1 MRTQVAIIGAGPSGL
16 LLSHLLRLQGVDSI
30 LVEARSR
37 EYCENRIRAGVLEQ
51 GTVDTLNDAGL
62 GDRMRREG
70 LEHHGIELLFS
81 GQRHRIDL
89 SELTGGRAITVYSQ
103 HEVVRDLIAAGVEH
117 GHQMYFEV
125 SDVALHD
132 VEGEHPFVT
141 FKHADGRED
150 RIDCDYIAGCDGFH
164 GIARQTIPAERLNT
178 FERVYPFAWL
188 GILADAAPS
197 LDELVYAHHDNGFA
211 LFSMRSPTVT
221 RLYLQCKPDEDLT
234 EWSDARI
241 WDELH
246 TRFSNDTG
254 WTPTE
259 GRITQ
264 KSVTPMRSFVSE
276 TMQHGRLFLAGD
288 AAHIVPPTGAK
299 GMNLAVADV
308 RALSRAL
315 GARYRNGDA
324 TLLDTYSATCLE
336 RVWRAEHFSYFM
348 TNMLHSSPEDSPFV
362 NRLKFAE
369 LKYVTR
375 SRAAAQSLA
384 ENYVGLPFDDATAPE
399 GTRLDNALCATL

>member
-51 GTVDTLNDAGL
+51 GTVDTLNEAGL

-70 LEHHGIELLFS
+70 LEHHGIELLFD

-117 GHQMYFEV
+117 GHQMHFEV

-132 VEGEHPFVT
+132 VESERPFVT
-141 FKHADGRED
+141 FKHADGRAD

-164 GIARQTIPAERLNT
+164 GIARRTIPADRLNT

-221 RLYLQCKPDEDLT
+221 RLYLQCKPDEDLA

-315 GARYRNGDA
+315 GARYRTGDA
-324 TLLDTYSATCLE
+324 TPLERYSATCLE

-348 TNMLHSSPEDSPFV
+348 TNMLHASPDDSPFV

-384 ENYVGLPFDDATAPE
+384 ENYVGLPFDDATASE
-399 GTRLDNALCATL
+399 ATRLDNALCATL

>member
-51 GTVDTLNDAGL
+51 GTVDTLNEAGL

-70 LEHHGIELLFS
+70 HEHHGIELLFD

-117 GHQMYFEV
+117 GHQMQFEV

-132 VEGEHPFVT
+132 VESEHPFVT
-141 FKHADGRED
+141 FKHADGRAD

-164 GIARQTIPAERLNT
+164 GIARQTIPAERLKT

-221 RLYLQCKPDEDLT
+221 RLYLQCKPDEDLAQ
-234 EWSDARI
+234 WSDARI

-315 GARYRNGDA
+315 GARYRTGDA
-324 TLLDTYSATCLE
+324 TPLERYSATCLE

-348 TNMLHSSPEDSPFV
+348 TNMLHASPDDSPFV

-384 ENYVGLPFDDATAPE
+384 ENYVGLPFEDATAPE
-399 GTRLDNALCATL
+399 GTRLDNALCAPL

>member
-51 GTVDTLNDAGL
+51 GTVDTLNEAGL

-70 LEHHGIELLFS
+70 LEHHGIELLFD

-103 HEVVRDLIAAGVEH
+103 HEVVRDLIAAGIEH
-117 GHQMYFEV
+117 GHRMHFEV

-132 VEGEHPFVT
+132 VESEHPFVT
-141 FKHADGRED
+141 FKHADGRAD

-221 RLYLQCKPDEDLT
+221 RLYLQCKPDEDLA

-315 GARYRNGDA
+315 GARYRTGDA
-324 TLLDTYSATCLE
+324 TPLERYSATCLE

-348 TNMLHSSPEDSPFV
+348 TNMLHASPDDSPFV
-362 NRLKFAE
+362 NRLKVAE

>member
-103 HEVVRDLIAAGVEH
+103 HEVVRDLITAGVEH
-117 GHQMYFEV
+117 GHQMHFEV